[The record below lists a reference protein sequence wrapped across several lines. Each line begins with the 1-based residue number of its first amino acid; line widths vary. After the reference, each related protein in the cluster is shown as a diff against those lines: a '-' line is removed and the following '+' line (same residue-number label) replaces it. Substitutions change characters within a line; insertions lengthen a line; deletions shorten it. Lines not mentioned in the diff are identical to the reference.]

1 MEPTRLKPIPL
12 GVEENPPGHPCADI
26 RHYGAD
32 LALLNYLL
40 QDLRVLVR
48 QAAAGD
54 TVLDA
59 YQTLTWHVHGLR
71 RRTVMCD
78 PRPLLRGSDVLIVGF
93 LGDRRSTDEANEVDE
108 FEIDVI
114 AEFRQYPGILSY
126 SSIELIDNQWA
137 NLVVH
142 QEVEDREA
150 WRTSLV
156 HIQAAE
162 ELAPRVYHSVRIHN
176 GRVHRGPIG
185 SETVIVETS
194 KYWDYDSDP
203 LWHATRAL
211 PGGITETVSRPWTRS
226 R

>member
-1 MEPTRLKPIPL
+1 MPL
-12 GVEENPPGHPCADI
+12 RPVPLRADENPANHPCADI
-26 RHYGAD
+26 GHYGAD

-48 QAAAGD
+48 QAAAGEA
-54 TVLDA
+54 VLRP

-71 RRTVMCD
+71 RRTVLCD
-78 PRPLLRGSDVLIVGF
+78 PTPLLDGMDVWVVGF
-93 LGDRRSTDEANEVDE
+93 LADRRASDTANEVDE

-126 SSIELIDNQWA
+126 SSIELIGNQWA

-142 QEVEDREA
+142 REPGDREA
-150 WRTSLV
+150 WRHSPV
-156 HIQAAE
+156 HIEAAE
-162 ELAPRVYHSVRIHN
+162 ILSPRVYHNVRIHN
-176 GRVHRGPIG
+176 GRVPGGPIG
-185 SETVIVETS
+185 SGTVIVETT

-203 LWHATRAL
+203 MWHAFRAL
-211 PGGITETVSRPWTRS
+211 PHGITETVSRPWPGR